1 MSIQKGNYNMSR
13 GGGGDTKETTQT
25 AEPWGPSEPYLTN
38 IMQEAANLYASGSGM
53 QYYPGSTVVPM
64 SGQTQASLT
73 GQENLGYGMMGGSP
87 LYNQS
92 ADIMGGYAGGL
103 APSTYAGGQAL
114 SDYRNV
120 LADQV
125 MDDVQGQ
132 FAGMGRT
139 GGSPMAQAAA
149 PEAFSSAYVPTAL
162 QYREAELGR
171 QQQANQIA
179 QQQQLM
185 AAQSMP
191 GLQNMMDQRAMMG
204 TNMLGQVGQQREGY
218 AGQYL
223 QEDLQRYQFEQ
234 MSPYQRLHQY
244 AGTIV
249 PIAGQFPMTTMT
261 QPQPQYNAMT
271 GALGGAMSGAS
282 MFPGNPMMGAMGG
295 AALGFFSDRRLK
307 ESYRV
312 IGKSPSGINIY
323 QFKYKGY
330 DEVYEGV
337 MADEVPYAAYED
349 ASGYNM
355 VDYDKLDVTFRRIA

>member
-1 MSIQKGNYNMSR
+1 MSR
-13 GGGGDTKETTQT
+13 GGNDTQETTQT
-25 AEPWGPSEPYLTN
+25 AEPWGPSEPYLQD
-38 IMQEAANLYASGSGM
+38 IMGEAANLYASGTGM

-64 SGQTQASLT
+64 SGQTSASLT
-73 GQENLGYGMMGGSP
+73 GQENLGYNMMGGSP
-87 LYNQS
+87 YFNQS

-120 LADQV
+120 LSNQV

-139 GGSPMAQAAA
+139 GSSPMAQVAAT
-149 PEAFSSAYVPTAL
+149 EAFSNAYVPTAL
-162 QYREAELGR
+162 QYREMELGR
-171 QQQANQIA
+171 QQQANA
-179 QQQQLM
+179 MGQQQQMM
-185 AAQSMP
+185 AAQAMP
-191 GLQNMMDQRAMMG
+191 GIQNMMDQRAMMG
-204 TNMLGQVGQQREGY
+204 TNILGGTGQQREGY

-223 QEDLQRYQFEQ
+223 QEDMQRYQFEQ
-234 MSPYQRLHQY
+234 MSPYQRLQQY
-244 AGTIV
+244 AGTLV

-271 GALGGAMSGAS
+271 GALGGAMSGAA
-282 MFPGNPMMGAMGG
+282 MGSQMSWAGPWGMLGG
-295 AALGFFSDRRLK
+295 AALGYMSDRRLK

-349 ASGYNM
+349 ASGYDM
-355 VDYDKLDVTFRRIA
+355 VDYNKVDVTFRRVA

>member
-1 MSIQKGNYNMSR
+1 
-13 GGGGDTKETTQT
+13 
-25 AEPWGPSEPYLTN
+25 
-38 IMQEAANLYASGSGM
+38 
-53 QYYPGSTVVPM
+53 
-64 SGQTQASLT
+64 
-73 GQENLGYGMMGGSP
+73 
-87 LYNQS
+87 
-92 ADIMGGYAGGL
+92 
-103 APSTYAGGQAL
+103 
-114 SDYRNV
+114 
-120 LADQV
+120 
-125 MDDVQGQ
+125 
-132 FAGMGRT
+132 MGRT

-149 PEAFSSAYVPTAL
+149 TEAFSSAYVPTAL

-185 AAQSMP
+185 AAQAMP
-191 GLQNMMDQRAMMG
+191 GLQNMLDQRAMMG

-234 MSPYQRLHQY
+234 MSPYQRLQQY
-244 AGTIV
+244 AGTVV

-271 GALGGAMSGAS
+271 GALGGAMSGAA
-282 MFPGNPMMGAMGG
+282 MGAQMGWAGPWGMLGG
-295 AALGFFSDRRLK
+295 AALGYMSDRRLK

-349 ASGYNM
+349 ASGYDM
-355 VDYDKLDVTFRRIA
+355 VDYNKVDVTFRRVA

>member
-1 MSIQKGNYNMSR
+1 MSR
-13 GGGGDTKETTQT
+13 GGNDTQETTQT
-25 AEPWGPSEPYLTN
+25 AEPWGPSEPYLQD
-38 IMQEAANLYASGSGM
+38 IMGEAANLYASGTGM

-64 SGQTQASLT
+64 SGQTSASLT
-73 GQENLGYGMMGGSP
+73 GQENLGYNMMGGSP
-87 LYNQS
+87 YFNQS

-120 LADQV
+120 LSNQV

-139 GGSPMAQAAA
+139 GSSPMAQVAAT
-149 PEAFSSAYVPTAL
+149 EAFSNAYVPTAL
-162 QYREAELGR
+162 QYREMELGR
-171 QQQANQIA
+171 QQQANA
-179 QQQQLM
+179 MGQQQQMM
-185 AAQSMP
+185 AAQAMP
-191 GLQNMMDQRAMMG
+191 GIQNMMDQRAMMG
-204 TNMLGQVGQQREGY
+204 TNILGGTGQQREGY

-223 QEDLQRYQFEQ
+223 QEDMQRYQFEQ
-234 MSPYQRLHQY
+234 MSPYQRLQQY
-244 AGTIV
+244 AGTVV
-249 PIAGQFPMTTMT
+249 PIAGQFPLTTMT

-271 GALGGAMSGAS
+271 GALGGAMSGAA
-282 MFPGNPMMGAMGG
+282 MGSQMSWAGPWGMLGG
-295 AALGFFSDRRLK
+295 AALGYMSDRRLK

-349 ASGYNM
+349 ASGYDM
-355 VDYDKLDVTFRRIA
+355 VDYNKVDVTFRRVA

>member
-1 MSIQKGNYNMSR
+1 MSR

-149 PEAFSSAYVPTAL
+149 TEAFSSAYVPTAL

-185 AAQSMP
+185 AAQAMP
-191 GLQNMMDQRAMMG
+191 GLQNMLDQRAMMG

-234 MSPYQRLHQY
+234 MSPYQRLQQY
-244 AGTIV
+244 AGTVV

-271 GALGGAMSGAS
+271 GALGGAMSGAA
-282 MFPGNPMMGAMGG
+282 MGAQMGWAGPWGMLGG
-295 AALGFFSDRRLK
+295 AALGYMSDRRLK

-349 ASGYNM
+349 ASGYDM
-355 VDYDKLDVTFRRIA
+355 VDYNKVDVTFRRVA